1 MLADGHI
8 QKLLQEFQNPL
19 VFFGLLGQSIFM
31 FRFVVQWYASEK
43 RGVVQIPVA
52 FWYFSIV
59 GSLMTIVYAVLKPE
73 LVLLFAQSL
82 GLFIYVRNLMIVY
95 GLTRKSRLVAGR
107 KAAAAT
113 NPNQPSAAPAAVE
126 QA

>member
-1 MLADGHI
+1 MLLAQGHLH
-8 QKLLQEFQNPL
+8 KLLLELQNPL

-59 GSLMTIVYAVLKPE
+59 GAAMTIVYAILKPE

-82 GLFIYVRNLMIVY
+82 GLVIYVRNLMIAY
-95 GLTRKSRLVAGR
+95 GLTRRSRRLAL
-107 KAAAAT
+107 
-113 NPNQPSAAPAAVE
+113 QSAADANAPTSHPARPPTSE
-126 QA
+126 

>member
-1 MLADGHI
+1 MQYYPEMLLAENPI
-8 QKLLQEFQNPL
+8 PKLLLEFQNPL

-43 RGVVQIPVA
+43 RGIVQIPVA

-59 GSLMTIVYAVLKPE
+59 GSLMTIIYAILKPE

-82 GLFIYVRNLMIVY
+82 GMVIYVRNLMIVY
-95 GLTRKSRLVAGR
+95 GWTKKSR
-107 KAAAAT
+107 AARDAARI
-113 NPNQPSAAPAAVE
+113 SG
-126 QA
+126 